1 MMHECVSV
9 YDRGRKAGKWASTC
23 QWMCSMR
30 STVWLFAYVCV
41 CVCVWSVRWG
51 QRSQPADASE
61 ASGAGSQG
69 GRSQTLIR
77 ETHHTAFP
85 VFTTLAKLSHRH
97 RVSFFL
103 FLSNLS
109 YLLLVT
115 KHAIE
120 KKMSLHNI
128 YYVEN
133 LLNRA
138 YFPPARFTRAPHKI
152 AHSGKAC
159 LCALCLMYV
168 CTCVYWQ
175 EGAETQWEKCIH
187 VSARPGWHSLAHQ
200 TPVVFASAAPHTP

>member
-1 MMHECVSV
+1 MNVLHEINCV
-9 YDRGRKAGKWASTC
+9 ALC
-23 QWMCSMR
+23 
-30 STVWLFAYVCV
+30 VCV

-115 KHAIE
+115 KHAIK

-168 CTCVYWQ
+168 CTCAYWQ
-175 EGAETQWEKCIH
+175 EGAETQWEKFVH